1 MFSAI
6 MESYCMLFK
15 LSIGLTLKTIFFEI
29 KNIVVVLFFRTTKP
43 STLSKLIEAW
53 QYANIV
59 FICV

>member
-1 MFSAI
+1 
-6 MESYCMLFK
+6 MLFK
-15 LSIGLTLKTIFFEI
+15 LSIGLTLKTIFLEI